1 MHQSGE
7 VSVVGMM
14 SNGRYM
20 NSSFAEAKVSPRETK
35 DSLQTPDVYIYIYIY
50 IYGQRERE
58 IYQIQADGQ
67 HTSNKSDFKILFKL
81 TINNI

>member
-50 IYGQRERE
+50 IWTERE

>member
-20 NSSFAEAKVSPRETK
+20 NSSFAEAKVNPRETK

-50 IYGQRERE
+50 MDRERE

>member
-50 IYGQRERE
+50 MDRERD
-58 IYQIQADGQ
+58 IPNPGGWPAYIQQI
-67 HTSNKSDFKILFKL
+67 
-81 TINNI
+81 